1 MKFFGV
7 NDKNHQLLAVGYEPV
22 DGVLGVRFKK
32 GQGEHRG
39 VPENVFES
47 LKRVPFAYSYYTKV
61 VKGKYSY
68 TRIEDP
74 PEEPNGSRGS
84 NIQDVAG
91 RDSNSGPSGDHQSGR
106 HGRVDGCDALL
117 SGRLH
122 DSRCDAGSKGERVME
137 VFRPEDGMAFV
148 ETDPATG
155 KPCHYYTLKDV
166 RVPFSLTQVLE
177 LSGLAR
183 QPESASEIANRPAAA
198 KRGTKIHEATLL
210 MDQDDFDLE
219 SLAPWPDY
227 YNRCLGWQQFR
238 EDFHFVPELASCEIP
253 IGVRV
258 NGMLYAMKLDAYG
271 CIGEGEK
278 LAMAVVEKKCSVS
291 LESHYKYQ
299 TAGQAIAFREH
310 STALNLPLKRFVVQ
324 LLDKPNGNN
333 RYYKAVEHDG
343 KMDEKLFLA
352 AGLTNVYTR
361 LNDGLLKGI

>member
-1 MKFFGV
+1 
-7 NDKNHQLLAVGYEPV
+7 
-22 DGVLGVRFKK
+22 
-32 GQGEHRG
+32 
-39 VPENVFES
+39 
-47 LKRVPFAYSYYTKV
+47 
-61 VKGKYSY
+61 
-68 TRIEDP
+68 
-74 PEEPNGSRGS
+74 
-84 NIQDVAG
+84 
-91 RDSNSGPSGDHQSGR
+91 
-106 HGRVDGCDALL
+106 
-117 SGRLH
+117 
-122 DSRCDAGSKGERVME
+122 ME
-137 VFRPEDGMAFV
+137 VFRPEDGMSFV
-148 ETDPATG
+148 EVNPVTG